1 MRIPLSER
9 ILSHF
14 YPKRIDVRAIS
25 EGEKWHGKKCIYAS
39 IGAETENIG
48 GFDVARNGKDISD
61 VT

>member
-1 MRIPLSER
+1 
-9 ILSHF
+9 
-14 YPKRIDVRAIS
+14 VRAIS